1 MRYETFIAL
10 RYLRARRKQA
20 LVSVISLVSTLGF
33 MVGVAALIIALAL
46 MTGFREDIQQR
57 ILSTSAHLIVQPL
70 AGSGSME
77 DYRETLASMEAVE
90 GVVAASPV
98 ILDKGLLLSA
108 ARSKGE
114 AVILKAVLPERE
126 ARVTSLSESME
137 EGSSL
142 KALEG
147 EGFPPGIVLG
157 HELALSLGVVAG
169 DRVRLVSPNV
179 TLSPLGVV
187 PRTYSFEVVGTF
199 SSGFYL
205 YDTSWAYV
213 HFETGQALWGQG
225 DAAQMIE
232 ARVARPERV
241 EEVQERLAGV
251 LEPFLYLTNWKEMN
265 RPLFSAFKVEKL
277 LMFFAIGL
285 IVVVASFNI
294 ITTLVLM
301 VMEKHRDIGIL
312 KAMGARSQSISRIF
326 TSQGFSVGALGTALG
341 VVLGVG
347 LCYVLHTYKLI
358 PLSPEVYFIPYVPF
372 HVKAL
377 DVAVVAL
384 AALGISLLAT
394 VYPAHQ
400 AARLEVIEA
409 LKHE

>member
-1 MRYETFIAL
+1 
-10 RYLRARRKQA
+10 
-20 LVSVISLVSTLGF
+20 
-33 MVGVAALIIALAL
+33 
-46 MTGFREDIQQR
+46 
-57 ILSTSAHLIVQPL
+57 
-70 AGSGSME
+70 
-77 DYRETLASMEAVE
+77 
-90 GVVAASPV
+90 
-98 ILDKGLLLSA
+98 
-108 ARSKGE
+108 
-114 AVILKAVLPERE
+114 
-126 ARVTSLSESME
+126 
-137 EGSSL
+137 
-142 KALEG
+142 
-147 EGFPPGIVLG
+147 
-157 HELALSLGVVAG
+157 
-169 DRVRLVSPNV
+169 
-179 TLSPLGVV
+179 
-187 PRTYSFEVVGTF
+187 
-199 SSGFYL
+199 
-205 YDTSWAYV
+205 
-213 HFETGQALWGQG
+213 
-225 DAAQMIE
+225 
-232 ARVARPERV
+232 
-241 EEVQERLAGV
+241 
-251 LEPFLYLTNWKEMN
+251 MN

-312 KAMGARSQSISRIF
+312 KAMGARPQSISRIF

-341 VVLGVG
+341 VALGVG
-347 LCYVLHTYKLI
+347 LCYVLHAYKLI